1 LTQAYRADSKA
12 LLESIDKAAAS
23 DANLNRSFDQ
33 IANNVMVLREG
44 REGAALEQLFARV
57 VVEASKT
64 RKGSTKSD
72 NSLLDVEDSG
82 ESEAILKTVAKVEE
96 AIVKLKKLKQER
108 METLE
113 DMKVKVG
120 LSTMEMRVDLFCL

>member
-1 LTQAYRADSKA
+1 
-12 LLESIDKAAAS
+12 
-23 DANLNRSFDQ
+23 
-33 IANNVMVLREG
+33 MVLREG

-96 AIVKLKKLKQER
+96 VLAKLKKLKQER
-108 METLE
+108 MDTLE
-113 DMKVKVG
+113 DMKVKVRYITWLILFILLLTVIY
-120 LSTMEMRVDLFCL
+120 LSLLLFS